1 MQDEFN
7 FTVTF
12 TTQDARA
19 DADDG
24 IKMVDAS
31 SMAKAF
37 RNMTADTELRVVKDA
52 DLVFDPKSGLHQVQ
66 VTVASD
72 VMDGSA
78 SDMHKN
84 ITALANALVV
94 QNGGAPN
101 VVVRHVESDLA
112 EEDILTA
119 LNIDDWL

>member
-24 IKMVDAS
+24 IEMVDAS